1 MDLSVCFAEIA
12 EEPPCGPDLEYD
24 PGFLMLQEATLVKP
38 EQQFGETIIPAEFPD
53 WRLIERMGLALLA
66 RTKDLRI
73 VIILARA
80 CVNNY
85 GPTGL
90 EQTLQLILQWL
101 QQYWDEVH
109 PRIDIDGERDLMMR
123 VNALAQLSDTE
134 TLIADLRASLVISP
148 PGMGT
153 IKLRE
158 LETLINDKVMNGVS
172 GSTYEQVIA
181 ALREAK
187 HNSVPA
193 VLALEQAREHLKV
206 INQLLHNRLGNMDA
220 PDLSVLQQ
228 LLDLLTQSFIDEA
241 AANADDSSA
250 TTEAAMNGGPG
261 SAWTGE
267 IRSRD
272 DALRALDRVCVYLE
286 RHEPTNPAPL
296 LLRRAKKLMT
306 SNFLEII
313 GDLAPDSVAQIERV
327 TGPKH

>member
-1 MDLSVCFAEIA
+1 
-12 EEPPCGPDLEYD
+12 
-24 PGFLMLQEATLVKP
+24 MLQEATLVKP

-53 WRLIERMGLALLA
+53 WRIVERMGLTLLA

-73 VIILARA
+73 AVILARA

-109 PRIDIDGERDLMMR
+109 PRIDIDGERDLMLR

-134 TLIADLRASLVISP
+134 MLIADLRTSLVISP
-148 PGMGT
+148 PGMGA

-206 INQLLHNRLGNMDA
+206 INQLLLNRLGNMDA
-220 PDLSVLQQ
+220 PDLSALQQ
-228 LLDLLTQSFIDEA
+228 LLDLITQSFVDET
-241 AANADDSSA
+241 AANADDDSL
-250 TTEAAMNGGPG
+250 AMAGADGSG

-296 LLRRAKKLMT
+296 MLRRAKKLMT
-306 SNFLEII
+306 SDFLEII
-313 GDLAPDSVAQIERV
+313 NDLAPDSVAQIERV
-327 TGPKH
+327 TGPKR

>member
-1 MDLSVCFAEIA
+1 MDLSLCFAEIA

-24 PGFLMLQEATLVKP
+24 PEFLILQEATLVKP
-38 EQQFGETIIPAEFPD
+38 EQQFGETIIPAELPD
-53 WRLIERMGLALLA
+53 WRIVERMGLTLLA

-73 VIILARA
+73 ATILVRA

-85 GPTGL
+85 GPVGL
-90 EQTLQLILQWL
+90 EQTLQLILLWL

-109 PRIDIDGERDLMMR
+109 PRIDINGERDLMLR

-134 TLIADLRASLVISP
+134 ALIADLRASLVISP
-148 PGMGT
+148 PGMGA

-158 LETLINDKVMNGVS
+158 LETLINDKIMNGVS

-206 INQLLHNRLGNMDA
+206 INQLLLNRLGDMDA
-220 PDLSVLQQ
+220 PDLSALQQ

-241 AANADDSSA
+241 AADADDDG
-250 TTEAAMNGGPG
+250 AAMAG
-261 SAWTGE
+261 SGSVWTGE

-286 RHEPTNPAPL
+286 RHEPTNPAPF

-313 GDLAPDSVAQIERV
+313 NDLAPDSVAQIERV